1 MKDTTPPQIPAQRG
15 AAGHRVVL
23 PSTFRGYVSVQNR
36 GLIAIPPELRK
47 RYGMDKPGS
56 QVEIVERED
65 GVLELHPHVAVPA
78 SQAWFWTEQWQAR
91 EREADEDIANGRI
104 TTHETVDDLLGY
116 LGGLD
121 AEATAQEAAAAGPE

>member
-15 AAGHRVVL
+15 AGHRVVL
-23 PSTFRGYVSVQNR
+23 PSTFHGYVSVQNR

-91 EREADEDIANGRI
+91 EREADDDIANGRI
-104 TTHETVDDLLGY
+104 TTHETVDDLMGY

-121 AEATAQEAAAAGPE
+121 AEAAAQEAAAAGPE